1 MTQPYAEDLPYF
13 KTSTVSIDTWI
24 DKAKEEIKRAKGKVE
39 TEAFAS
45 TDGKEAYLLS
55 FSFGEDKFSIQ
66 WPVLKVRNQKDAKA
80 AKIQAATMLYHDVK
94 SRCVSARVM
103 GIRSAFMGYLLMAN
117 GKTADQMSNA
127 EYLMFIPQVL
137 MLGSGK

>member
-1 MTQPYAEDLPYF
+1 MTHPYADELPYF
-13 KTSTVSIDTWI
+13 KTSTVAPDTWV

-45 TDGKEAYLLS
+45 SEGKEAYLLG
-55 FSFGEDKFSIQ
+55 FSFGDDKFSIH
-66 WPVLKVRNQKDAKA
+66 WPVLKPRNSKDAKA
-80 AKIQAATMLYHDVK
+80 AKVQAATMLYHDVK

-103 GIRSAFMGYLLMAN
+103 GIRSAFMGYLLMSN
-117 GKTADQMSNA
+117 GQTADQVSNA
-127 EYLMFIPQVL
+127 EYMMLVPSVL